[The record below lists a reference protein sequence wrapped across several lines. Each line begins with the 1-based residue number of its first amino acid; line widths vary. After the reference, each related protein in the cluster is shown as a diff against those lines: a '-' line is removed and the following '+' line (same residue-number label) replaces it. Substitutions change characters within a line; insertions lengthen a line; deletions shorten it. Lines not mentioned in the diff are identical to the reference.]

1 MGFGDRLQ
9 HAWSI
14 LTGEST
20 VPVQDI
26 GMGSTFDPT
35 LPRFRPGTERS
46 IVTAVYN
53 RIAIDVSA
61 INILHARLDQN
72 DRYESTIKSGLNEC
86 LTVQAN
92 IDQTGRQLIQ
102 DICMSMF
109 DEGVV
114 AVVPVKGDLSK
125 NTGSLIDVTSLRTAK
140 IVQWYPKHVQVSV
153 YNDNN
158 GQQQNIILPKSQVAI
173 IENPLYAVMNEPNST
188 LKRLIRKLN
197 LLDAIDEQSGS
208 GKLDIIIQVPYTTK
222 SETRRQQAE
231 RRRKDVEV
239 QLAGSK
245 YGIAYIDGTE
255 HVTQLNRP
263 AENQML
269 SQVEYLT
276 SMLYGQ
282 LGITDE
288 IIKGT
293 ADEKTYLNYYN
304 QTIEP
309 ICSAIVLEMSRKF
322 LTKTARTQGQ
332 SIIFM
337 RDVFKLVPVNEIA
350 NIADKFTRN
359 EILSPNDIRAII
371 GYKPD
376 KNPESDELRNRNLN
390 KSESGSADA
399 ETYPDDGVPEFF
411 TEEES

>member
-9 HAWSI
+9 HAWSV

-20 VPVQDI
+20 VPIKDI
-26 GMGSTFDPT
+26 GMGSTYDPT

-61 INILHARLDQN
+61 INIIHARLDQN
-72 DRYESTIKSGLNEC
+72 ERYESTIKSGLNEC
-86 LTVQAN
+86 LTVEAN

-114 AVVPVKGDLSK
+114 AVVPVDRDINTK
-125 NTGSLIDVTSLRTAK
+125 TGSFVDITSLRTAK
-140 IVQWYPKHVQVSV
+140 IIQWYPRNVQVSV
-153 YNDNN
+153 YNDKT
-158 GQQQNIILPKSQVAI
+158 GQQQYVILPKNQVAI

-188 LKRLIRKLN
+188 LKRLMRKLN
-197 LLDAIDEQSGS
+197 ILDAIDEQSGS
-208 GKLDIIIQVPYTTK
+208 GKLDVIIQVPYTTK

-231 RRRKDVEV
+231 RRRKDIEV

-263 AENQML
+263 AENHMMTQI
-269 SQVEYLT
+269 EYLT

-309 ICSAIVLEMSRKF
+309 ICSAIVKEMTRKF

-332 SIIFM
+332 TIMFI
-337 RDVFKLVPVNEIA
+337 RDVFKLVPVNQIA
-350 NIADKFTRN
+350 DIADKFTRN
-359 EILSPNDIRAII
+359 EILSPNDVRAII

-376 KNPESDELRNRNLN
+376 KNPESDKLRNRNLN
-390 KSESGSADA
+390 KTEGDTMPTNEDSTG
-399 ETYPDDGVPEFF
+399 TIPEILV
-411 TEEES
+411 EEEV

>member
-14 LTGEST
+14 LTGET
-20 VPVQDI
+20 TIPVQNL
-26 GMGSTFDPT
+26 GSGSTYDPT

-61 INILHARLDQN
+61 IDIIHARLDQN
-72 DRYESTIKSGLNEC
+72 ERYESTIKSGLNEC

-109 DEGVV
+109 DEGCV
-114 AVVPVKGDLSK
+114 AVVPVDTDISK
-125 NTGSLIDVTSLRTAK
+125 KTGAIDIRSLRTAK
-140 IVQWYPKHVQVSV
+140 IIQWYPRHVQLSV
-153 YNDNN
+153 YNDQT
-158 GQQQNIILPKSQVAI
+158 GQQQYVIIPKDKVAI

-208 GKLDIIIQVPYTTK
+208 GKLDVIIQVPYTTK
-222 SETRRQQAE
+222 SKTRREQAE
-231 RRRKDVEV
+231 RRRKDIEV
-239 QLAGSK
+239 QLSGSK

-263 AENQML
+263 AENNMMNQI
-269 SQVEYLT
+269 EYLT

-309 ICSAIVLEMSRKF
+309 ICSAIVGEMSRKF

-332 SIIFM
+332 TVMFI
-337 RDVFKLVPVNEIA
+337 RDAFKLVPVNQIA
-350 NIADKFTRN
+350 DIADKFTRN

-390 KSESGSADA
+390 KSEGAGTTPMDNSGGGNSI
-399 ETYPDDGVPEFF
+399 PEIV
-411 TEEES
+411 EEEP

>member
-1 MGFGDRLQ
+1 MEFGDRLE
-9 HAWSI
+9 HAWNI
-14 LTGEST
+14 LTGRSLVPIST
-20 VPVQDI
+20 DI
-26 GMGSTFDPT
+26 GMGSTYNPT

-61 INILHARLDQN
+61 VNIIHARLDQN
-72 DRYESTIKSGLNEC
+72 ERYESTIKSGLNEC

-114 AVVPVKGDLSK
+114 AIVPVERDLSK
-125 NTGSLIDVTSLRTAK
+125 KTGSLIDILSLRTAK
-140 IVQWYPKHVQVSV
+140 ITQWYPRHVKVSV
-153 YNDNN
+153 YNDQT
-158 GQQQNIILPKSQVAI
+158 GGREDVILPKSQVAI

-188 LKRLIRKLN
+188 LKRLMRKLN
-197 LLDAIDEQSGS
+197 ILDAIDEQSGS
-208 GKLDIIIQVPYTTK
+208 GKLDVIIQVPYTTK
-222 SETRRQQAE
+222 SKTRREQAE
-231 RRRKDVEV
+231 RRRKDIEV

-263 AENQML
+263 AENHMM
-269 SQVEYLT
+269 SQIEYLT

-282 LGITDE
+282 LGITEE

-309 ICSAIVLEMSRKF
+309 ICSAIVDEFTRKF

-332 SIIFM
+332 TVMFI
-337 RDVFKLVPVNEIA
+337 RDAFKLVPVNNIA
-350 NIADKFTRN
+350 DIADKFTRN

-390 KSESGSADA
+390 KSKGTDIPNNMSI
-399 ETYPDDGVPEFF
+399 PEISE
-411 TEEES
+411 EEES

>member
-20 VPVQDI
+20 VPTKDI
-26 GMGSTFDPT
+26 GMGSTYDPT

-61 INILHARLDQN
+61 INIIHARLDQN
-72 DRYESTIKSGLNEC
+72 ERYESTIKSGLNEC
-86 LTVQAN
+86 LTVEAN

-114 AVVPVKGDLSK
+114 AVVPVDRDINTK
-125 NTGSLIDVTSLRTAK
+125 TGSFVDITSLRTAK
-140 IVQWYPKHVQVSV
+140 IIQWYPQHVQVSV
-153 YNDNN
+153 YNDKT
-158 GQQQNIILPKSQVAI
+158 GQQQYVILPKNQVAI

-188 LKRLIRKLN
+188 LKRLMRKLN
-197 LLDAIDEQSGS
+197 ILDAIDEQSGS
-208 GKLDIIIQVPYTTK
+208 GKLDVIIQVPYTTK

-231 RRRKDVEV
+231 RRRKDIEV

-263 AENQML
+263 AENHMMTQI
-269 SQVEYLT
+269 EYLT

-309 ICSAIVLEMSRKF
+309 ICSAIVKEMTRKF

-332 SIIFM
+332 TIMFI
-337 RDVFKLVPVNEIA
+337 RDVFKLVPVNQIA
-350 NIADKFTRN
+350 DIADKFTRN
-359 EILSPNDIRAII
+359 EILSPNDVRAII

-390 KSESGSADA
+390 KTEGDTMPTNEDSTG
-399 ETYPDDGVPEFF
+399 TIPEILV
-411 TEEES
+411 EEEA

>member
-158 GQQQNIILPKSQVAI
+158 GQQQNIVLPKSQVAI

-390 KSESGSADA
+390 KAESGS
-399 ETYPDDGVPEFF
+399 
-411 TEEES
+411 